1 MKMGTLAPAPGARV
15 KRKRLGRGIGSGLGK
30 TSGKGHKGQ
39 WARAGGGVKPGFE
52 GGQFPLYRR
61 MPKSGFDNPFTK
73 VYAVVNLSV
82 FETFKNGETVD
93 MQMLLDKGIIR
104 KSEKYGLK
112 ILADGEFTKK
122 LTIKANKFT
131 KNAIEKIEKLG
142 GKAEIIQN

>member
-39 WARAGGGVKPGFE
+39 WARSGGGVKPGFE

-73 VYAVVNLSV
+73 VYAVVNLSSLEA
-82 FETFKNGETVD
+82 FNNGDTVD
-93 MQMLLDKGIIR
+93 IQVLLEKGVIR